1 MVRSY
6 IRNQDE
12 NGMNEYDRV
21 TDEWNRSGE
30 VQRHRTERANEI
42 NNTPYY
48 YTGNRIHHLRTIQ
61 MHSFELWNQ
70 LFRYDELNPVLRQY
84 VQASIGFAEDDTQRL
99 LFAGQMEVSLILQE
113 NYRPGIHVAIF
124 IIQLSPHRQFY
135 DGHVIQREFGDGS
148 YTHQT
153 INQMFNTDDH
163 AIVSQATEYDI
174 LEYIANDDDM
184 RYLLHRCFM
193 DPDFTTVQYI
203 HIMPPPGF
211 PDNEDGVYVVDH
223 DRRGDLD
230 QHRVHNFEPFVIEP
244 NIAVPDVYDV
254 AVAAAADADAD
265 AAAEAD
271 AAADADAEVNIAI
284 PPPPPVNN
292 FEELYHYNYNNYY
305 DNYDNYNNYN
315 NNIIPYYDDDNSDS
329 DDDDRNDRNDDDD
342 SDSDDED
349 SDDDHDYEEEYGVT
363 G

>member
-42 NNTPYY
+42 NNTPCY

-230 QHRVHNFEPFVIEP
+230 QHRVHDFEPFVIEP

-254 AVAAAADADAD
+254 AVAVAADADAD
-265 AAAEAD
+265 
-271 AAADADAEVNIAI
+271 AADADAEVNIAI

-292 FEELYHYNYNNYY
+292 FEELYHYNYNNYNNY
-305 DNYDNYNNYN
+305 NNYDDYINYN
-315 NNIIPYYDDDNSDS
+315 NNIIPYYDD
-329 DDDDRNDRNDDDD
+329 NDDDD
-342 SDSDDED
+342 DSDDED
-349 SDDDHDYEEEYGVT
+349 SDDDHDHEEEYGVR